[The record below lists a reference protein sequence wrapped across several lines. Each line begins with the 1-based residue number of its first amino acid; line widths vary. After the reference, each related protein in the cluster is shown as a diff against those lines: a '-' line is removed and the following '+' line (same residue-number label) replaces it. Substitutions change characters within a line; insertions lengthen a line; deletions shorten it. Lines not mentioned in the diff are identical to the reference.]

1 MKVLIIFDR
10 SGPKYHRCLLP
21 TFLMDGVETIVNH
34 TIVEEQ
40 LEGVDILFFNRM
52 VGNTTIQ
59 RITELREKYGFKI
72 VIDFD
77 DHWRLDAGHYL
88 YHTYQHYRL
97 SEIMELFIGIAD
109 AVTVTHERLANEVR
123 PLNGNVHVLPNA
135 IPKWGQFM
143 TKKQD
148 SEFTRLFWAGGITHK
163 NDIELLRNPVKRMH
177 KSVQMVMGGY
187 VDNPEFKAMASA
199 YTNGGKLNHELLN
212 ALPVEDYY
220 HAYSKCDIS
229 LIPLQPGRFNSFK
242 SNLKIL
248 EAANIGSPVIVSKVH
263 PYLDF
268 PDDLVD
274 YVEIAGD
281 WNRHISYAIKHKE
294 YIKEKGKRLMWYCDE
309 HYNFEKI
316 NKERKQIF
324 EYVTGKQSEARE
336 IPSHLQYVDQRQ
348 GIA

>member
-1 MKVLIIFDR
+1 
-10 SGPKYHRCLLP
+10 
-21 TFLMDGVETIVNH
+21 MDGVETIVNH

-59 RITELREKYGFKI
+59 RMTELREKYGFKI

-88 YHTYQHYRL
+88 YETYKHNRL

-109 AVTVTHERLANEVR
+109 AVTVTHERLEAEVR
-123 PLNGNVHVLPNA
+123 PLNPNVHILPNA
-135 IPKWGQFM
+135 IPKWGQFL
-143 TKKQD
+143 TKKQG
-148 SEFTRLFWAGGITHK
+148 SEFTRLFWAGGVTHRK
-163 NDIELLRNPVKRMH
+163 DIELLRNPVKRFTGNI
-177 KSVQMVMGGY
+177 QMVMGGY

-199 YTNGGKLNHELLN
+199 YTNGGKLNHELLQ

-248 EAANIGSPVIVSKVH
+248 EAANIGAPVIVSAVE
-263 PYLDF
+263 PYLGF
-268 PDDLVD
+268 PQRIVN
-274 YVEIAGD
+274 YVEQQMD
-281 WNRHISYAIKHKE
+281 WGLHINTLLKNPEWAKVQ
-294 YIKEKGKRLMWYCDE
+294 GLQLQAYCDI

-324 EYVTGKQSEARE
+324 EYVTGKQSEVRKV
-336 IPSHLQYVDQRQ
+336 PSDLYHV
-348 GIA
+348 G

>member
-59 RITELREKYGFKI
+59 RMTELREKYGFKI

-77 DHWRLDAGHYL
+77 DHWRLDPGHYL
-88 YHTYQHYRL
+88 FDTYAHYRL
-97 SEIMELFIGIAD
+97 SEIMELFIKIAD
-109 AVTVTHERLANEVR
+109 AVTVTHERLLAEVL
-123 PLNGNVHVLPNA
+123 PLNPNVHILPNA
-135 IPKWGQFM
+135 IPKWGQFL

-148 SEFTRLFWAGGITHK
+148 SEFTRLFWAGGVTHRK
-163 NDIELLRNPVKRMH
+163 DIEILRNPVKRFTGNI
-177 KSVQMVMGGY
+177 QMVMGGY

-199 YTNGGKLNHELLN
+199 YTNGGKLNHELLE

-220 HAYSKCDIS
+220 HAYSKCDIA

-248 EAANIGSPVIVSKVH
+248 EAANIGAPVVVSEVD
-263 PYLDF
+263 PYLGF
-268 PDDLVD
+268 PHRLVN
-274 YVEIAGD
+274 YVDRQMYWQVCVNVLA
-281 WNRHISYAIKHKE
+281 KE
-294 YIKEKGKRLMWYCDE
+294 RQHATERGLGLQEYCDI

-316 NKERKQIF
+316 NKERKQLF
-324 EYVTGKQSEARE
+324 DYVTGKQSEVRKV
-336 IPSHLQYVDQRQ
+336 PSDLHHV
-348 GIA
+348 G

>member
-1 MKVLIIFDR
+1 MKVLVIFDR

-59 RITELREKYGFKI
+59 RMTELREKYGFKI

-88 YHTYQHYRL
+88 YETYKHYRL

-143 TKKQD
+143 TKKQE
-148 SEFTRLFWAGGITHK
+148 SEFTRLFWAGGVTHRK
-163 NDIELLRNPVKRMH
+163 DIEILRNPVKRFTGNI
-177 KSVQMVMGGY
+177 QMVMGGY

-248 EAANIGSPVIVSKVH
+248 EAANIGSPVIVSKTD
-263 PYLDF
+263 PYLGF
-268 PDDLVD
+268 PDHCINYVD
-274 YVEIAGD
+274 GQQKWYSIVTAAINNID
-281 WNRHISYAIKHKE
+281 WYE
-294 YIKEKGKRLMWYCDE
+294 EQGKRLQAYCDE

-324 EYVTGKQSEARE
+324 EYVTGKQSEVRKV
-336 IPSHLQYVDQRQ
+336 PSDLHHL
-348 GIA
+348 G